1 MGKETKIEKRK
12 IPLISFEYDEWE
24 DLQDLVFEDSFIS
37 PIIRYTLGAI
47 KYSIENKLNK
57 AELFIID
64 NLSLSVDLPKSEF
77 LNALK
82 RILKHYE
89 KEEDY
94 NECVEIQNLIKS
106 L

>member
-1 MGKETKIEKRK
+1 MGKEIKTGKRE
-12 IPLISFEYDEWE
+12 IPLISFEYEEWE

-37 PIIRYTLGAI
+37 PIIRYTLEAI

-57 AELFIID
+57 AELFIVD
-64 NLSLSVDLPKSEF
+64 NLSLGVDLPRSEF
-77 LNALK
+77 SNALK

-94 NECVEIQNLIKS
+94 NECVEIQNLIKN

>member
-1 MGKETKIEKRK
+1 MGKETKTNKRK

-47 KYSIENKLNK
+47 KYSIENKMNK

>member
-1 MGKETKIEKRK
+1 MGEKTKTEKRK

-24 DLQDLVFEDSFIS
+24 DLQHLIFDDSFIS
-37 PIIRYTLGAI
+37 PIMGYTLEAI
-47 KYSIENKLNK
+47 KYSVKNKLNK
-57 AELFIID
+57 AELFIVD
-64 NLSLSVDLPKSEF
+64 NLSLGVELPKSEF

-94 NECVEIQNLIKS
+94 AECVEIQNLINN

>member
-1 MGKETKIEKRK
+1 MGKETKTKERE
-12 IPLISFEYDEWE
+12 IPLISFEYDRWE
-24 DLQDLVFEDSFIS
+24 DLQHLVFEDSFIS

-47 KYSIENKLNK
+47 KYSIENKMNK

>member
-1 MGKETKIEKRK
+1 MGKESKTNKRK

>member
-1 MGKETKIEKRK
+1 MGKETKTNKRK

-37 PIIRYTLGAI
+37 PIIKYTLEAI

-57 AELFIID
+57 AELFIVD
-64 NLSLSVDLPKSEF
+64 NLSLGVDLPKSEF
-77 LNALK
+77 SNALK
-82 RILKHYE
+82 RVLKYYE

-94 NECVEIQNLIKS
+94 DECVKIQNLIKS

>member
-1 MGKETKIEKRK
+1 MGEKTKTEKRK
-12 IPLISFEYDEWE
+12 IPLMSFEYDEWE
-24 DLQDLVFEDSFIS
+24 DLQHLVFDDNFIS
-37 PIIRYTLGAI
+37 PIIRYTLEAI
-47 KYSIENKLNK
+47 KYSVKNKLNK
-57 AELFIID
+57 AELFIVD
-64 NLSLSVDLPKSEF
+64 NLFLVVELPKSEF

-94 NECVEIQNLIKS
+94 AECVEIQNLINN

>member
-1 MGKETKIEKRK
+1 MGKETKTKERK

>member
-1 MGKETKIEKRK
+1 MGKETKTNKRK

>member
-1 MGKETKIEKRK
+1 MGKETKTNKRK

-37 PIIRYTLGAI
+37 PIIKYTLEAI
-47 KYSIENKLNK
+47 KYSIENTLNK
-57 AELFIID
+57 AELFIVD
-64 NLSLSVDLPKSEF
+64 NLSLGVDLPKSEF
-77 LNALK
+77 SNALK
-82 RILKHYE
+82 RVLKYYE

-94 NECVEIQNLIKS
+94 DECVKIQNLIKS

>member
-1 MGKETKIEKRK
+1 MEKETKIEKRK

>member
-37 PIIRYTLGAI
+37 PIIKYTLEAI

-57 AELFIID
+57 AELFIVD
-64 NLSLSVDLPKSEF
+64 NVSLGVDLPKSEF
-77 LNALK
+77 SNALK
-82 RILKHYE
+82 RVLKYYE

-94 NECVEIQNLIKS
+94 DECVKIQNLIKS